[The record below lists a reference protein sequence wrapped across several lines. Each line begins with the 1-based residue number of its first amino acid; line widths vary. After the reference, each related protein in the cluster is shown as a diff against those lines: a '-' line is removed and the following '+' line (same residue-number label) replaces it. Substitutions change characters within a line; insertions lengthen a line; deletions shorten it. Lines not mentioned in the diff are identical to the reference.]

1 MTNGL
6 YCFPWFTIQTGSQVP
21 GLTGSRGLTQTW
33 MDSGAEE
40 WAGGASKCS
49 ADPGPD
55 AGGLCPPC
63 PQPPQLH
70 QQQETP
76 SHAPTFLPDF
86 RAALTSQEPQF
97 LLPLKDARDG
107 RNLSEPVRGC
117 RLRERVG
124 QGPWVC
130 PLDSVMFGG
139 WAISPCTRPPP
150 ASTLVP
156 GGSSQVCHP
165 RPP

>member
-1 MTNGL
+1 M
-6 YCFPWFTIQTGSQVP
+6 
-21 GLTGSRGLTQTW
+21 
-33 MDSGAEE
+33 GAEE
-40 WAGGASKCS
+40 WAGGASAQQTPGQMRVVS
-49 ADPGPD
+49 ALPAPNTHSSINSRR
-55 AGGLCPPC
+55 PS
-63 PQPPQLH
+63 QETW
-70 QQQETP
+70 ETP
-76 SHAPTFLPDF
+76 SHAPTFVPDF

-107 RNLSEPVRGC
+107 RNLSKPARGC

-139 WAISPCTRPPP
+139 WASSPRTRPPP